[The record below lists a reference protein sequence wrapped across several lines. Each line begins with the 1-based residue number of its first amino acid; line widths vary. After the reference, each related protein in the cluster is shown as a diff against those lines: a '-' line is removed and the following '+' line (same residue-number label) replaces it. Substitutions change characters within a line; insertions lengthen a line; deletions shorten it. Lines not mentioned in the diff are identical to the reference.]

1 MDQENLRWSDGSI
14 FTGTFYYNNIEG
26 KGTYEWN
33 DGRRY
38 EGDRKDNK
46 LKSFILV

>member
-14 FTGTFYYNNIEG
+14 FTGTFYHNNIEG

-33 DGRRY
+33 NGRRY
-38 EGDRKDNK
+38 EGEWKDNK
-46 LKSFILV
+46 LNSFILV